1 MLAKKERRKAK
12 EREERRGDDNN
23 IMDFV
28 LTTIQD
34 ENARKNWS
42 KVSR

>member
-28 LTTIQD
+28 PTTKHD
-34 ENARKNWS
+34 GNARKDWS
-42 KVSR
+42 KVNR